1 MATATKNRSST
12 STRTSKI
19 RQVINH
25 LSSGKSITAAQAKS
39 KYGVGNLRAMIS
51 TIRERV
57 EAFGNWEIVTESN
70 SRGDT
75 VYAMR
80 DTHPGSRTY
89 GFDKNGNRY
98 TL

>member
-1 MATATKNRSST
+1 MATATKNI
-12 STRTSKI
+12 SKT

-25 LSSGKSITAAQAKS
+25 LAAGRPLTAAQAQS

-57 EAFGNWEIVTESN
+57 EAFGNWEIVTSEN

-75 VYAMR
+75 VYSMN

>member
-1 MATATKNRSST
+1 MATATKNI
-12 STRTSKI
+12 SKT

-25 LSSGKSITAAQAKS
+25 LAAGRPLTATQAQN

-57 EAFGNWEIVTESN
+57 EAFGNWEITTSEN
-70 SRGDT
+70 SRGET
-75 VYAMR
+75 VYSMT

-98 TL
+98 IL

>member
-1 MATATKNRSST
+1 MATATKNI
-12 STRTSKI
+12 SKT

-25 LSSGKSITAAQAKS
+25 LASGRPITSTQAQS
-39 KYGVGNLRAMIS
+39 KFGVGNLRAMIS

-57 EAFGNWEIVTESN
+57 EAFGNWEIVTSEN

-75 VYAMR
+75 VYSMR
-80 DTHPGSRTY
+80 DTHPGTRTY

-98 TL
+98 CL

>member
-1 MATATKNRSST
+1 MATATKNI
-12 STRTSKI
+12 SKT

-25 LSSGKSITAAQAKS
+25 LASGRPLTAAQAQS
-39 KYGVGNLRAMIS
+39 KFGVGNLRAMIS

-57 EAFGNWEIVTESN
+57 EAFGNWEIVTSEN

-75 VYAMR
+75 VYSMN

>member
-1 MATATKNRSST
+1 MATATKNI
-12 STRTSKI
+12 SKT

-25 LSSGKSITAAQAKS
+25 LTAGRTITAAQAES
-39 KYGVGNLRAMIS
+39 KFGVRNLRAMIS
-51 TIRERV
+51 QIREQV
-57 EAFGNWEIVTESN
+57 EAFGNWQITSSQN

-75 VYAMR
+75 VYSMV
-80 DTHPGSRTY
+80 DTHPGTRTY